1 MARAAEKQFWGC
13 PELVE
18 GLLPFMDTLSV
29 RRLVQVSN
37 ILALVMLIMV
47 IFMEPLTEA
56 WPSLL
61 QSWQSCNIHYHQ
73 NDHIM
78 AMVRINIFMVVFIF
92 TLVIIFLTMQA
103 YPPILNIV
111 LGKIM
116 WNKLTR
122 RVCYDNRTSY
132 YKIHEEIELEDMR
145 IQVGY
150 I

>member
-1 MARAAEKQFWGC
+1 
-13 PELVE
+13 
-18 GLLPFMDTLSV
+18 
-29 RRLVQVSN
+29 
-37 ILALVMLIMV
+37 
-47 IFMEPLTEA
+47 
-56 WPSLL
+56 
-61 QSWQSCNIHYHQ
+61 
-73 NDHIM
+73 M
-78 AMVRINIFMVVFIF
+78 AMVRINIFMDVFIF
-92 TLVIIFLTMQA
+92 TLIIIFLTEMQA
-103 YPPILNIV
+103 HPPILNIV

>member
-1 MARAAEKQFWGC
+1 
-13 PELVE
+13 
-18 GLLPFMDTLSV
+18 
-29 RRLVQVSN
+29 
-37 ILALVMLIMV
+37 
-47 IFMEPLTEA
+47 
-56 WPSLL
+56 
-61 QSWQSCNIHYHQ
+61 
-73 NDHIM
+73 M
-78 AMVRINIFMVVFIF
+78 AMVRINIFMDVFIF
-92 TLVIIFLTMQA
+92 TVTIIFLTVQA

-132 YKIHEEIELEDMR
+132 YNIHEDTELGDMR

>member
-18 GLLPFMDTLSV
+18 GLLPFMDTLSI
-29 RRLVQVSN
+29 RRLVQVVMIS
-37 ILALVMLIMV
+37 ALVMLIMV

-78 AMVRINIFMVVFIF
+78 AMVTGQDQYLYGRIHLHAHNHIPHGAG
-92 TLVIIFLTMQA
+92 TPA
-103 YPPILNIV
+103 HPEHC
-111 LGKIM
+111 LGQDH
-116 WNKLTR
+116 
-122 RVCYDNRTSY
+122 V
-132 YKIHEEIELEDMR
+132 EEADQEGLL
-145 IQVGY
+145 
-150 I
+150 